1 MFMKAIRKGKT
12 MVVDAVIEPVIV
24 RRKTGRHA
32 TKKVAIFGLLPRYNM
47 ANEYAILLS
56 SPQC

>member
-1 MFMKAIRKGKT
+1 

-32 TKKVAIFGLLPRYNM
+32 TKKVAIFGLFPRYNM